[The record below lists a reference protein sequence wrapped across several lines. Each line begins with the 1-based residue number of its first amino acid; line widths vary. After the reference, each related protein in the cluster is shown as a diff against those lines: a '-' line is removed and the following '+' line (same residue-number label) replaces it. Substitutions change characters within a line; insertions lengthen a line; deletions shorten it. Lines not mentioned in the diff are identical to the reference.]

1 MGIRSIVFD
10 FDGTL
15 IDSNRLKYD
24 AYFEL
29 FPAQDRHA
37 RIIRDVLS
45 ESFEE
50 TRYVILEEIL
60 RRLGVDDNFS
70 LMKQVSKLAEQ
81 YNDIVLAGAK
91 TCPEKT
97 GAEEALKKF
106 APLYRLYVSS
116 TTPEAS
122 LKEIIRFRKWDGYF
136 RGVFGYPHKKSET
149 LLRIMALE
157 KLRNDE
163 VLVVGDGESDRASA
177 LKNGSPFVHVTED
190 FFFVQIEQILLNNT
204 KNDTLVKKR
213 KTVNLCSKKKV
224 S

>member
-29 FPAQDRHA
+29 FPDQDRHA

-45 ESFEE
+45 ERFEQ

-60 RRLGVDDNFS
+60 RRLGVEDHTYIKNE
-70 LMKQVSKLAEQ
+70 VSKLAEQ

-97 GAEEALKKF
+97 GAEKALKKF
-106 APLYRLYVSS
+106 APMYRIYVSS
-116 TTPEAS
+116 TTPDAS

-149 LLRIMALE
+149 LLRIMAIE
-157 KLRNDE
+157 KLRSDE
-163 VLVVGDGESDRASA
+163 VLVVGDGESDRESA
-177 LKNGSPFVHVTED
+177 VKNGCPFVHVTEG
-190 FFFVQIEQILLNNT
+190 FCFEQIDRALMT
-204 KNDTLVKKR
+204 YAKNDTLLQTREV
-213 KTVNLCSKKKV
+213 TN
-224 S
+224 

>member
-29 FPAQDRHA
+29 FPDKDRHA

-45 ESFEE
+45 ESFEQ

-60 RRLGVDDNFS
+60 RRLGVGDHTY
-70 LMKQVSKLAEQ
+70 MKREVSKLAER
-81 YNDIVLAGAK
+81 YNDIVVAGAK
-91 TCPEKT
+91 TCPEKA

-106 APLYRLYVSS
+106 APMYRLYVNS
-116 TTPEAS
+116 TTPDAS

-136 RGVFGYPHKKSET
+136 RGVFGYPHEKARDSPAYHGVRKAEKRSGACGRRWGIRQEISSEKWMSV
-149 LLRIMALE
+149 RSCYG
-157 KLRNDE
+157 R
-163 VLVVGDGESDRASA
+163 V
-177 LKNGSPFVHVTED
+177 
-190 FFFVQIEQILLNNT
+190 FFSSRLIRYL
-204 KNDTLVKKR
+204 
-213 KTVNLCSKKKV
+213 
-224 S
+224 

>member
-29 FPAQDRHA
+29 FPSEDHHA

-45 ESFEE
+45 ESFEQ

-60 RRLGVDDNFS
+60 RRFGAGDHAHVK
-70 LMKQVSKLAEQ
+70 MEVGKLAER
-81 YNDIVLAGAK
+81 YNDIVVAGAK
-91 TCPEKT
+91 TCPEKV
-97 GAEEALKKF
+97 GAEEALKKL
-106 APLYRLYVSS
+106 APMYRLYVNS
-116 TTPEAS
+116 TTPDAG

-136 RGVFGYPHKKSET
+136 RGVFGYPHKKPET

-157 KLRNDE
+157 MLRSDE
-163 VLVVGDGESDRASA
+163 VLVVGDGESDRESA
-177 LKNGSPFVHVTED
+177 VGNGCPFVQVTEKFHLD
-190 FFFVQIEQILLNNT
+190 ELNRILAN
-204 KNDTLVKKR
+204 
-213 KTVNLCSKKKV
+213 S
-224 S
+224 

>member
-29 FPAQDRHA
+29 FPADDCHA

-45 ESFEE
+45 ESFEQ

-60 RRLGVDDNFS
+60 RRLGVGDHTY
-70 LMKQVSKLAEQ
+70 MKKEVGKLAEQ
-81 YNDIVLAGAK
+81 YNDIVVAGAK
-91 TCPEKT
+91 TCPEKA
-97 GAEEALKKF
+97 GAEKALKKF
-106 APLYRLYVSS
+106 APMYRLYVNS
-116 TTPEAS
+116 TTPDAG

-136 RGVFGYPHKKSET
+136 RGVFGYPHKKPET

-157 KLRNDE
+157 KLRCDQ
-163 VLVVGDGESDRASA
+163 VLVVGDGESDRKSA
-177 LKNGSPFVHVTED
+177 VETGCPFVHVTEKFHLD
-190 FFFVQIEQILLNNT
+190 ELDRMITNI
-204 KNDTLVKKR
+204 
-213 KTVNLCSKKKV
+213 
-224 S
+224 